1 MWHRAPF
8 VQGALWGGCGL
19 VCGPHER
26 LRVAEKLGRVRIK
39 FPDTPLQNQSV
50 FQLKEPCPVWWR
62 MSIVGRPEGTH
73 LRGVIMPDLAY
84 LRAGITC
91 HGHPS
96 RQAARLC
103 RRS

>member
-50 FQLKEPCPVWWR
+50 FSAEKILPGLVAECQPWAARKARICAESSCRVSYIGRLVSFVAVVP
-62 MSIVGRPEGTH
+62 VGR
-73 LRGVIMPDLAY
+73 
-84 LRAGITC
+84 
-91 HGHPS
+91 
-96 RQAARLC
+96 
-103 RRS
+103 